1 MGGQIVTGVPL
12 KALLKISAF
21 IDAINERV
29 GSVVIWAVLASVLI
43 SAGNAISRKAFDLSS
58 NAWLEIQWYLFA
70 AVFML
75 AAGYTYLKNEH
86 VRIDVLSGRL
96 SARGRTWIDL
106 FGIVFFLM
114 PWVVL
119 MLYLGIPFF
128 HQAFVSG
135 EMSSNAGGLIRW
147 PAYLLIPVGVA
158 LLGLQALSEL
168 IKRIGFL
175 TGACEDPAAPKAV
188 KSAEEELADFV
199 RQQNEAAA
207 GAGK

>member
-1 MGGQIVTGVPL
+1 VTGVPL
-12 KALLKISAF
+12 KAFLKISAL
-21 IDAINERV
+21 IDALNERV
-29 GSVVIWAVLASVLI
+29 GSIVIWAVLASVLI

-96 SARGRTWIDL
+96 SARGRTWIDIL
-106 FGIVFFLM
+106 GIVFFLM
-114 PWVVL
+114 PWVIL

-158 LLGLQALSEL
+158 LLGLQAISEL

-175 TGACEDPAAPKAV
+175 TGHCEDPSAPKAART
-188 KSAEEELADFV
+188 AEEELADFV

-207 GAGK
+207 ATGAVK

>member
-1 MGGQIVTGVPL
+1 M

-21 IDAINERV
+21 IDALNERV
-29 GSVVIWAVLASVLI
+29 GSIVIWAVLASVLI

-96 SARGRTWIDL
+96 SARGRAWIDIL
-106 FGIVFFLM
+106 GIVFFLM
-114 PWVVL
+114 PWIIL

-158 LLGLQALSEL
+158 LLGLQAISEF

-175 TGACEDPAAPKAV
+175 TGHCEDPSVPKAA

-207 GAGK
+207 VTGAVK

>member
-1 MGGQIVTGVPL
+1 M
-12 KALLKISAF
+12 KALLKLSAL
-21 IDAINERV
+21 IDALNERV
-29 GSVVIWAVLASVLI
+29 GSIVIWAVLASVLI

-96 SARGRTWIDL
+96 SARGRTWIDVL
-106 FGIVFFLM
+106 GIVFFLM
-114 PWVVL
+114 PWVIL

-158 LLGLQALSEL
+158 LLGLQAVSEL

-175 TGACEDPAAPKAV
+175 AGACEDPAAPKSG
-188 KSAEEELADFV
+188 KTAEEELADFV
-199 RQQNEAAA
+199 RQQNEATGAA
-207 GAGK
+207 K

>member
-1 MGGQIVTGVPL
+1 MTGVLL
-12 KALLKISAF
+12 KAFLKISAL
-21 IDAINERV
+21 IDALNERV
-29 GSVVIWAVLASVLI
+29 GSIVIWAVLASVLI

-86 VRIDVLSGRL
+86 VRIDIL
-96 SARGRTWIDL
+96 
-106 FGIVFFLM
+106 GIVFFLM
-114 PWVVL
+114 PWITL

-158 LLGLQALSEL
+158 LLGLQAISEL

-175 TGACEDPAAPKAV
+175 AGHCEDPSAPKVAR
-188 KSAEEELADFV
+188 SAEEELADFV

-207 GAGK
+207 ATGAVK

>member
-1 MGGQIVTGVPL
+1 M
-12 KALLKISAF
+12 KALLKLSAL
-21 IDAINERV
+21 IDALNERV
-29 GSVVIWAVLASVLI
+29 GSIVIWAVLASVLI
-43 SAGNAISRKAFDLSS
+43 SAANAISRKAFDLSS

-96 SARGRTWIDL
+96 SARGRAWIDVL
-106 FGIVFFLM
+106 GIIFFLM
-114 PWVVL
+114 PWVIL
-119 MLYLGIPFF
+119 MMYLGIPFF

-147 PAYLLIPVGVA
+147 PAYLLIPIGVA
-158 LLGLQALSEL
+158 LLGLQAVSEL

-175 TGACEDPAAPKAV
+175 AGVCEDPAAPKSG
-188 KSAEEELADFV
+188 KTAEEELADFV
-199 RQQNEAAA
+199 RQQNEATGAA
-207 GAGK
+207 K

>member
-1 MGGQIVTGVPL
+1 M
-12 KALLKISAF
+12 KALLKVSAL
-21 IDAINERV
+21 IDALNERV

-96 SARGRTWIDL
+96 SARGRTWIDI

-175 TGACEDPAAPKAV
+175 TGDCEDPAAPKAA

>member
-1 MGGQIVTGVPL
+1 MGGQTVTGVPL
-12 KALLKISAF
+12 KALLKVSAL
-21 IDAINERV
+21 IDALNERV

-175 TGACEDPAAPKAV
+175 TGDCEDPAAPKAV

>member
-1 MGGQIVTGVPL
+1 MTGVPL
-12 KALLKISAF
+12 KAFLKISAL
-21 IDAINERV
+21 IDALNERV
-29 GSVVIWAVLASVLI
+29 GSIVIWAVFASVLI
-43 SAGNAISRKAFDLSS
+43 SAGNAISRKAFALSS

-96 SARGRTWIDL
+96 SARGRTWIDI

-114 PWVVL
+114 PWIIL
-119 MLYLGIPFF
+119 MLYLGTPFF

-158 LLGLQALSEL
+158 LLGLQAISEL

-175 TGACEDPAAPKAV
+175 TGHCEDPSAPKAT
-188 KSAEEELADFV
+188 KTAEEELADFV

-207 GAGK
+207 ATGAVK

>member
-1 MGGQIVTGVPL
+1 M
-12 KALLKISAF
+12 KFLLACAEWV
-21 IDAINERV
+21 DGINRRFGE
-29 GSVVIWAVLASVLI
+29 IAAWAVFASCFI
-43 SAGNAISRKAFDLSS
+43 SCANAFVRFGFSNSS

-70 AVFML
+70 AVFLL

-96 SARGRTWIDL
+96 SARGRTWIDIL
-106 FGIVFFLM
+106 GIIFFLM
-114 PWVVL
+114 PWVIL
-119 MLYLGIPFF
+119 MLYLGVPYF

-158 LLGLQALSEL
+158 LLGLQAISEL

-175 TGACEDPAAPKAV
+175 AGHCEDPAAPKAA

-207 GAGK
+207 VTGAVK

>member
-1 MGGQIVTGVPL
+1 M
-12 KALLKISAF
+12 KALLKLSAL
-21 IDAINERV
+21 IDALNEKV
-29 GSVVIWAVLASVLI
+29 GGFILWAVLASVVI

-75 AAGYTYLKNEH
+75 GAGYTYLKNEH
-86 VRIDVLSGRL
+86 VRIDVFSGRL
-96 SARGRTWIDL
+96 SARGRTWIDIL
-106 FGIVFFLM
+106 GIIFFLM
-114 PWVVL
+114 PWVIL
-119 MLYLGIPFF
+119 MLFLGIPFF
-128 HQAFVSG
+128 TQAFHSG

-175 TGACEDPAAPKAV
+175 GGHCEDPAAPKAA

-199 RQQNEAAA
+199 RQQAEAA
-207 GAGK
+207 GPTK

>member
-1 MGGQIVTGVPL
+1 M

-21 IDAINERV
+21 IDALNERV
-29 GSVVIWAVLASVLI
+29 GSIVIWAVLASVLI

-96 SARGRTWIDL
+96 SARGRAWIDIL
-106 FGIVFFLM
+106 GIVFFLM
-114 PWVVL
+114 PWIIL

-158 LLGLQALSEL
+158 LLGLQAISEF

-175 TGACEDPAAPKAV
+175 TGHCEDPSVPKAA

-207 GAGK
+207 LTGAVK